1 MEAVENIIETPAAQS
16 EANELTNEGLIRG
29 IGRWDV
35 VALVV
40 NAIIGA
46 GIFGLPSKVVALI
59 GNYSLIAFVVCAVII
74 GFVVLCFAEVSSRF
88 SVTGGPYIYAKEA
101 FGAAVGFEIG
111 WLSWIARITT
121 FAANTNL
128 LLAYLGFFVP
138 SANEGSRR
146 IVFVLAIVLLF
157 TIVNFI
163 GVRQSTLMT
172 KTLTIGKIV
181 PLIVFVTVGLFFIQP
196 VNFTFSAVPDNTTA
210 ASAILIL
217 IYAFVGW
224 ESTTTVAGE
233 MKNPQRNLPFALM
246 LGLAFA
252 AVLYLLIQ
260 IVCIGTLPE
269 LATSERPL
277 VDAANKFFGVFG
289 ASFITVG
296 ALVSILGNLNG
307 NFLYASRQPFAMAEQ
322 NELPQILTKTHRK
335 FKTPYFS
342 IFLTAAVMLVLTIWT
357 SFIAALTISTIA
369 RLLVYATTC
378 AALPVFRRR
387 NGLPKAVYSVPFGIL
402 ASILAL
408 SLTIWLLAYVDYKK
422 EGLAILILAVV
433 GLIIYAAYKPFA
445 KKIK

>member
-1 MEAVENIIETPAAQS
+1 MESCGDSYCTP
-16 EANELTNEGLIRG
+16 
-29 IGRWDV
+29 
-35 VALVV
+35 
-40 NAIIGA
+40 
-46 GIFGLPSKVVALI
+46 
-59 GNYSLIAFVVCAVII
+59 
-74 GFVVLCFAEVSSRF
+74 
-88 SVTGGPYIYAKEA
+88 
-101 FGAAVGFEIG
+101 
-111 WLSWIARITT
+111 
-121 FAANTNL
+121 
-128 LLAYLGFFVP
+128 
-138 SANEGSRR
+138 
-146 IVFVLAIVLLF
+146 
-157 TIVNFI
+157 
-163 GVRQSTLMT
+163 
-172 KTLTIGKIV
+172 
-181 PLIVFVTVGLFFIQP
+181 
-196 VNFTFSAVPDNTTA
+196 
-210 ASAILIL
+210 
-217 IYAFVGW
+217 
-224 ESTTTVAGE
+224 TVAGE
-233 MKNPQRNLPFALM
+233 IKDPQRNLPFAL
-246 LGLAFA
+246 LTGLAVA
-252 AVLYLLIQ
+252 VVLYVLIQ

-387 NGLPKAVYSVPFGIL
+387 NDLPKAVYSVPFGIL

-445 KKIK
+445 KKIE